1 MRLVKVSLATT
12 VAALLFGMTPATL
25 ATTTNNIPDVSSDHP
40 YYEAVDYL
48 LTHDIINGYN
58 DGSIKPDQE
67 ITRAELL
74 KIFVE
79 GAIGTPETFEY
90 NRCFNDV
97 VILEWY
103 TRYVC
108 YAKAE
113 GWVEGYEDGSFK
125 PADYIDKAET
135 ITMLLRT
142 QGLHAPGPWFVD
154 TDPFDDVAI
163 ETWYG
168 PSVWYAKE
176 NALIPT
182 TASSFHPEQLITR
195 GEAFDMLYR
204 TIIFQEE
211 RAKPVTYTDDR
222 VSFVHPGYY
231 TQMIEESMNDEFFD
245 MITLFTN
252 DANDGIAFIDES
264 NIALLEE
271 EAEMSLTE
279 TLQGVDGVMA
289 DDIEVASGVVDYVA
303 DYNEFFDTYDD
314 ESATF
319 LFTVSPS
326 FGDGDTVYVLAHYS
340 DKETRAELIDMFST
354 IRVQ

>member
-1 MRLVKVSLATT
+1 MRLVNVSLATI
-12 VAALLFGMTPATL
+12 VATLVFGITPATF
-25 ATTTNNIPDVSSDHP
+25 ATPSQNIPDVSPDHP

-48 LTHDIINGYN
+48 LTHDIIDGYN

-103 TRYVC
+103 TCYVC

-125 PADYIDKAET
+125 PADPIDKAET

-142 QGLHAPGPWFVD
+142 QELNTPEPWYMNS
-154 TDPFDDVAI
+154 DPFDDVAI
-163 ETWYG
+163 QTWYG
-168 PSVWYAKE
+168 PSVSYAKE
-176 NALIPT
+176 NALIDT
-182 TASSFHPEQLITR
+182 TESLFHPEQLITR

-204 TIIFQEE
+204 TIIFKEE

-222 VSFVHPGYY
+222 VSFVHAGYY
-231 TQMIEESMNDEFFD
+231 TQMIDETMDDEFSD

-252 DANDGIAFIDES
+252 DENDGIAFIDES
-264 NIALLEE
+264 NVALLEE
-271 EAEMSLTE
+271 EAEMSLAE
-279 TLQGVDGVMA
+279 TLQEIDGVMA
-289 DDIEVASGVVDYVA
+289 DEIEVASGIVDYVT
-303 DYNEFFDTYDD
+303 DYNEFFDTYDE
-314 ESATF
+314 ESGTF
-319 LFTVSPS
+319 LFTVHPS
-326 FGDGDTVYVLAHYS
+326 FGDGEAVYVLAHYS
-340 DKETRAELIDMFST
+340 NQETRAELIDMFST
-354 IRVQ
+354 IRVE